1 MGRCMIES
9 AAAEALS
16 PSARVIRSLVPAA
29 QSRRRPSTIRSALLA
44 AALLAPVA
52 LAHADPICPDVP
64 VQPVSVP
71 HLRASLE
78 ADQDAVVVALGSSTT
93 QSHLASDRSHSY
105 PAVVQAQLSD
115 RLTFAHVAVINRGI
129 GGQDAA
135 EEVARMDGDA
145 LAVRP
150 ALVIWQ
156 VGANGVLRHT
166 EPEVFKHLVETGIR
180 RLQSAKIDVVLM
192 DNQRAPE
199 ILDNPNHAKL
209 EKALADAAAETGVS
223 LFSRERLMDDWQRA
237 GYPYELFIGPDGL
250 HHNDRGYACL
260 GRALTQAIIEGLG
273 PLPHNQP
280 IAASDA
286 GQPATPPA
294 PGHSRSNGA

>member
-1 MGRCMIES
+1 MRRRMTDS
-9 AAAEALS
+9 AADRLR
-16 PSARVIRSLVPAA
+16 PWSARVIRPMV
-29 QSRRRPSTIRSALLA
+29 IGSALLA
-44 AALLAPVA
+44 AALLAPFSIA
-52 LAHADPICPDVP
+52 QADPICPDVA
-64 VQPVSVP
+64 VQPVAVP

-78 ADQDAVVVALGSSTT
+78 ADQDVVVVALGSSTT
-93 QSHLASDRSHSY
+93 QSHLASDRAHSY
-105 PAVVQAQLSD
+105 PAVVQAQLGEHLS
-115 RLTFAHVAVINRGI
+115 FAHVAVINRGV

-150 ALVIWQ
+150 SLVIWQ

-166 EPEVFKHLVETGIR
+166 DPVVFKHLVETGIR
-180 RLQSAKIDVVLM
+180 RLQNAKVDVVLM

-199 ILDNPNHAKL
+199 ILDNASHTGL
-209 EKALADAAAETGVS
+209 EKALSEAAAETGAS

-250 HHNDRGYACL
+250 HHNDRGYACV

-273 PLPHNQP
+273 PLSHLQATAAGGAGRLATTPQP
-280 IAASDA
+280 S
-286 GQPATPPA
+286 GR
-294 PGHSRSNGA
+294 SRSNGA

>member
-1 MGRCMIES
+1 MC
-9 AAAEALS
+9 
-16 PSARVIRSLVPAA
+16 
-29 QSRRRPSTIRSALLA
+29 SALLA
-44 AALLAPVA
+44 VALLAPLSVA
-52 LAHADPICPDVP
+52 RADPICPDVTVP
-64 VQPVSVP
+64 PVSVP

-93 QSHLASDRSHSY
+93 QSHLASDRAHSY
-105 PAVVQAQLSD
+105 PAVVQAQLSE
-115 RLTFAHVAVINRGI
+115 RLSFAHVAVINRGI

-145 LAVRP
+145 LAMRP
-150 ALVIWQ
+150 SLVVWQ

-166 EPEVFKHLVETGIR
+166 DPDVFKHFVETGIR
-180 RLQSAKIDVVLM
+180 RLQNAKVDVILM

-199 ILDNPNHAKL
+199 ILDSPDHAKL

-250 HHNDRGYACL
+250 HHNDRGYACV

-273 PLPHNQP
+273 SLPRIQAT
-280 IAASDA
+280 AAGDA
-286 GQPATPPA
+286 GRLAAPQPTPQPS
-294 PGHSRSNGA
+294 GRSRSSGA